1 MQHPPPGVSKKA
13 IMDHLRHRLPF
24 GMPDRK
30 RIDHMDEMMRRHKG
44 KGVMKKPKDILKDVN
59 LRPFGIMKNVDD
71 STTDKEKRADLE
83 KLEEAELQR
92 HPYMM
97 LLTNPG
103 EMGEIE
109 CLSVEF
115 VVVFQVTGCH
125 VLWRLKLV

>member
-1 MQHPPPGVSKKA
+1 
-13 IMDHLRHRLPF
+13 
-24 GMPDRK
+24 
-30 RIDHMDEMMRRHKG
+30 MRRHKG

-115 VVVFQVTGCH
+115 VVVLQVTGCH
-125 VLWRLKLV
+125 DLWRLKLV